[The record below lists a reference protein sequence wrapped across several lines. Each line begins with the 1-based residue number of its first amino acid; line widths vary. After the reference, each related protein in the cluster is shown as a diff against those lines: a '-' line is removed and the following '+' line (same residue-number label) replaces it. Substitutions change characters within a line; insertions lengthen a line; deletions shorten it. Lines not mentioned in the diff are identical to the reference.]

1 MIRHKLSRKYK
12 EPTNATKKKN
22 KSIKRSLLYIYIYR
36 YVCVYNV
43 SLPYILLTKHT
54 THCDFDDKIFCCFY
68 NAYTLK
74 YHFITRKF
82 IT

>member
-12 EPTNATKKKN
+12 EPTNAKKKN
-22 KSIKRSLLYIYIYR
+22 NSIKHSLLYIYI
-36 YVCVYNV
+36 CVYNV